1 MLFSAIMLTMN
12 DEENTVENPITDE
25 ADDIVEFVY
34 NADGEE
40 DLKATLKKLR
50 KDIKE
55 AKAKENEYLTALQ
68 RERADFINYKKDETE
83 RLRATRTYAEEN
95 FILDLLPALDSYDM
109 AFSNREAWEKVDKN
123 WRIGVEYIHQ
133 QILKVLAD
141 YNVSPI
147 EARVGDAFDPA
158 LHQSL
163 ETIENSDRE
172 KESTIATVVQSGYR
186 LGERILRPAGV
197 KVFEVKMIQ

>member
-1 MLFSAIMLTMN
+1 MN

>member
-1 MLFSAIMLTMN
+1 MN
-12 DEENTVENPITDE
+12 DEVNTVENPITDE